1 MSKETQNKKRDY
13 LAPAWCVVSFKT
25 ERGAFTSFNN
35 VSPTSSSR
43 YDAGE
48 QMEEAATTGDNK
60 WF

>member
-1 MSKETQNKKRDY
+1 MKKEKQNKKKY
-13 LAPAWCVVSFKT
+13 LAPSWRVVSFKT
-25 ERGAFTSFNN
+25 ERGVFTSFNN
-35 VSPTSSSR
+35 VSPTSASR